1 MTPIRALLSTAYT
14 TGLAQ
19 LRAGQV
25 VEAVASL
32 RDAVTRDPS
41 HAGAR
46 RNLIRALQAAGEH
59 ELVIIETTE
68 ALRQTP
74 DSAELQFLRG
84 TAFNAVSRP
93 REACEALTA
102 SVTLNPRFAPACLNL
117 GNAYM
122 DLGHLTEA
130 EAHARRALDLDP
142 CLIEAQVSLG
152 FMLTAQGRLAE
163 GIAVLEGAIQADPS
177 NVQAHWNLATAALL
191 SGDLPRGFAEYE
203 WRKRHDLFRRDFI
216 DLPGP
221 IWTGDDPNGRV
232 ILVHAEQG
240 LGDTIQFAR
249 YLPLIAACGG
259 IPILACE
266 PRLIP
271 LLSTI
276 PDIQVISKFDP
287 LPPYDAWIDQMSLPH
302 AFGTTLDTIP
312 SPVGPSPAGYLNAE
326 PELVAAHRA
335 TLPPSR
341 CIGLAWAGNPM
352 HRNDRRRT
360 PPEHAFTPLTD
371 LPDCHIV
378 SLMPG
383 RTLPGTM
390 NPARPLTDYAD
401 TAALIAALDL
411 VITVDTSVAHVAGAL
426 GRPAWVLLPY
436 APDWRWLLHRNDTP
450 WYHSLRLF
458 RQPSPGDWQTVI
470 SDVIAAL
477 AG

>member
-1 MTPIRALLSTAYT
+1 MTPVPALVSTAYS

-25 VEAVASL
+25 AEAVASL
-32 RDAVTRDPS
+32 RDAVIRDPS

-46 RNLIRALQAAGEH
+46 RNLVRALMAAHEH
-59 ELVIIETTE
+59 ELVIIETAE
-68 ALRQTP
+68 ALRQAP
-74 DSAELQFLRG
+74 ESAELHFLRG
-84 TAFNAVSRP
+84 TAFNALSRP
-93 REACEALTA
+93 RQACEALTA
-102 SVTLNPRFAPACLNL
+102 SVELNPKFAPGWLNL
-117 GNAYM
+117 GNACM
-122 DLGHLTEA
+122 DLDHLTAA
-130 EAHARRALDLDP
+130 EAHARHALDLDP
-142 CLIEAQVSLG
+142 GLAEARVSLG

-163 GIAVLEGAIQADPS
+163 GIGVLEGAIRTDPD
-177 NVQAHWNLATAALL
+177 NVRAHWNLATAALL

-216 DLPGP
+216 NLPGP
-221 IWTGDDPNGRV
+221 IWNGDDPNGRA

-249 YLPLIAACGG
+249 YLPLIAARGG

-266 PRLIP
+266 PPLIP

-276 PDIQVISKFDP
+276 PDVQIISKFDP
-287 LPPYDAWIDQMSLPH
+287 LPRYDAWIEQMSLPH
-302 AFGTTLDTIP
+302 VFGTTLDTIP
-312 SPVGPSPAGYLNAE
+312 SPTRYLNAE
-326 PELVAAHRA
+326 PELSA
-335 TLPPSR
+335 THLSALPPTR
-341 CIGLAWAGNPM
+341 RIGLSWAGNPL

-360 PPEHAFTPLTD
+360 PPEHAFAPLMH
-371 LPDCHIV
+371 LPDHHIV
-378 SLMPG
+378 SLTPG
-383 RTLPGTM
+383 RTLPGIKY
-390 NPARPLTDYAD
+390 PALPLTDYAE

-450 WYHSLRLF
+450 WYRSLRLF
-458 RQPSPGDWQTVI
+458 RQPSPGDWRTVM